1 MEKGENMQSV
11 RGNCSK
17 AGLWTISLFVILFVG
32 LSFTGESYAG
42 DSQVVPVSSDPGSS
56 STGGTSGTSAGSSA
70 TYTDVHRLGAGL
82 SWTPMEI
89 PPGATTET
97 SVGYVGVRYWFNR
110 SFGLDGGL
118 GFGFPEISPN
128 TEFLTTLHVEPM
140 VALAETSRTILYAD
154 LDLMPGFISGNNSS
168 FAFQVSAGIGV
179 EHALED
185 MPKLA
190 LYGQW
195 NPVSLN
201 FYGPPGN
208 GQSTNVGL
216 GFLGSVMNVDFGFR
230 YYF

>member
-1 MEKGENMQSV
+1 MQSV

-17 AGLWTISLFVILFVG
+17 AGLWTISFLVVLFVG
-32 LSFTGESYAG
+32 LSFEGVSRAA
-42 DSQVVPVSSDPGSS
+42 DSQVVPVSSASDTSSPAANSTGSTNG
-56 STGGTSGTSAGSSA
+56 STGGGSA

-82 SWTPMEI
+82 SWTPVEI
-89 PPGATTET
+89 PPGATTGT

-110 SFGLDGGL
+110 TFGLDGGL
-118 GFGFPEISPN
+118 GFGFPEINPN

-140 VALAETSRTILYAD
+140 VALAETNRTILYGN
-154 LDLMPGFISGNNSS
+154 LDLLPGFVSGTNSS
-168 FAFQVSAGIGV
+168 FAFQISAGLGV
-179 EHALED
+179 EHAMED

-201 FYGPPGN
+201 FYGPPGQETQT
-208 GQSTNVGL
+208 GF
-216 GFLGSVMNVDFGFR
+216 GFLGSIMNVDFGFR